1 MEPSAMP
8 QTTLD
13 AQATE
18 QELIRHAQTAVSNCN
33 WTVGEC
39 ATRWTQKFARGRT
52 DADFGELVG
61 MSGDQVYQRRRVFE
75 NFAEVQ
81 ERYVSLKWSHFY
93 IALNWN
99 EAAECL
105 SWAND
110 NEATIAE
117 MKAWR
122 RLQQGEDVTT
132 TAAEDDEASSWGND
146 GTSAFGE
153 HGSQGAV
160 PVRAESDLDLPA
172 VRVPMPGGDGKR
184 ATADAAGLS
193 QGEYAPYRTG
203 ATTPPREVLDEV
215 PGSLPSISVE
225 QSVKRLAVM
234 LERCAKSITPEVQ
247 RKFSQLPEKVRT
259 RFLASLME
267 LRERTA
273 ELK

>member
-1 MEPSAMP
+1 MP
-8 QTTLD
+8 QTNLD
-13 AQATE
+13 AHVTE
-18 QELIRHAQTAVSNCN
+18 QELIQRAQTAVSNCN

-75 NFAEVQ
+75 TFADVQ
-81 ERYVSLKWSHFY
+81 DRYVSLKWSHFY

-99 EAAECL
+99 DAAECL

-132 TAAEDDEASSWGND
+132 TAAEDEEAGSWGRD
-146 GTSAFGE
+146 GASAFVE
-153 HGSQGAV
+153 FGSQGAV
-160 PVRAESDLDLPA
+160 PVRSESDLELPA
-172 VRVPMPGGDGKR
+172 VRVAMPGGDGKR
-184 ATADAAGLS
+184 GARDAATAEAAGLS

-203 ATTPPREVLDEV
+203 ATKPPREVLDEV
-215 PGSLPSISVE
+215 PGNQPSISVE

>member
-1 MEPSAMP
+1 MT
-8 QTTLD
+8 QTKFD
-13 AQATE
+13 AHVTE
-18 QELIRHAQTAVSNCN
+18 QELIQRAQTAVSNCN

-39 ATRWTQKFARGRT
+39 ATQWTKKFARGRT

-75 NFAEVQ
+75 TFADVQ
-81 ERYVSLKWSHFY
+81 ERYAALKWSHFY
-93 IALNWN
+93 IALNWDN
-99 EAAECL
+99 AAECL

-132 TAAEDDEASSWGND
+132 AADDGEGVPWGGD
-146 GTSAFGE
+146 GASAFGE
-153 HGSQGAV
+153 LGSPGAAT
-160 PVRAESDLDLPA
+160 VRSESDLDLPA
-172 VRVPMPGGDGKR
+172 VRAPMPAGDGKR
-184 ATADAAGLS
+184 GSRESATADAAGLS

-203 ATTPPREVLDEV
+203 ATKPPPREVLDEI
-215 PGSLPSISVE
+215 PGSQPSVSVE
-225 QSVKRLAVM
+225 QSVKRLAIM
-234 LERCAKSITPEVQ
+234 LERCAKAITPEVQ
-247 RKFSQLPEKVRT
+247 RNFSQLPEKVRT
-259 RFLASLME
+259 RFLASLKD